1 MSTEKQPWQLR
12 HIAVVVRDMD
22 KAIKHYTEIGLC
34 PEGAFRTFDVSA
46 QATYKGH
53 LIPLEMRIS
62 LARMGDAQL
71 ELIEAREGDNPYWD
85 FLKEKGE
92 GMHHLAFTVDDL
104 DTEVAGAA
112 ERGVGIL
119 LSGSTGRGGFAY
131 LDSAAT
137 GGTYIELM
145 QRV

>member
-1 MSTEKQPWQLR
+1 MSAEQQQWQLK

-22 KAIKHYTEIGLC
+22 KAIQHYTDLGLC
-34 PEGAFRTFDVSA
+34 AAGEFRSFEVA
-46 QATYKGH
+46 AKATYRGRE
-53 LIPLEMRIS
+53 IPLEMRIS
-62 LARMGDAQL
+62 LARLGEAQL

-104 DTEVAGAA
+104 EAEVAGAA
-112 ERGVGIL
+112 ERGVGVL